1 MVAIVFMQVILHHV
15 SSSCQEQKK
24 SRKNKRKI
32 NPDSDT
38 DPDPEGA
45 LGTEKEKCSVFRV
58 SVFRFQEKKCRGQ
71 GQRILSA
78 SGSGSVSVS
87 GRHGKRVCG
96 YVGVG
101 DKEVGDRER
110 EVFRVSVFRFQVSGK
125 ALAQKCWGQGQRI
138 LSASGSGSVSVS
150 GRHGKRVCGYV
161 GVGGGES

>member
-1 MVAIVFMQVILHHV
+1 MCRHHV
-15 SSSCQEQKK
+15 K
-24 SRKNKRKI
+24 SRKRVEKTNGKSTPIPIPTPTPRERWGQRKK
-32 NPDSDT
+32 SVQ
-38 DPDPEGA
+38 
-45 LGTEKEKCSVFRV
+45 CSGFQV

>member
-1 MVAIVFMQVILHHV
+1 MCRHHV
-15 SSSCQEQKK
+15 K
-24 SRKNKRKI
+24 SRKRVEKTNGKSTPIPIPTPTPRERWGQRKKSVQCSGFQCSGFRKR
-32 NPDSDT
+32 NAGDR
-38 DPDPEGA
+38 
-45 LGTEKEKCSVFRV
+45 EKEFYR
-58 SVFRFQEKKCRGQ
+58 RRG
-71 GQRILSA
+71 R
-78 SGSGSVSVS
+78 
-87 GRHGKRVCG
+87 GRYRYPEDTEGRVCG